1 MSQTGS
7 PFVLL
12 TQARTMS
19 EAGLPVLVREER
31 VEIEEEG
38 VMKRTKEQA
47 HTED

>member
-1 MSQTGS
+1 
-7 PFVLL
+7 
-12 TQARTMS
+12 MS

-47 HTED
+47 HTEDWSPQAPNVTEGEQA